1 MKAFSPNLYEC
12 SITTP
17 RRHCLVW
24 SSQSALAM
32 LLSLGAAPA
41 MAQVYIENDEVVN
54 VPGTLASPWN
64 VGDTLVVGSVGSGE
78 LNVNADGIVNAA
90 NLQIGGPAS
99 TSRVTIGAGGEFNS
113 GNMTIVGFTGEGE
126 LHIKDGGILRGSLAY
141 ISFSITAPGKVH
153 VTGTGS
159 RWENDGGI
167 SIGYDGEAL
176 LRIANGGVVSTPV
189 VSIGSFGNANGTL
202 AIGGAPGAAAEA
214 AGTLDTPLIYF
225 GFGAGQIVF
234 NHLNDDYIFSP
245 DIISLDNTM
254 IGEVHQLA
262 GTTILTGA
270 NDYFG
275 RTTVSGGTLAAGA
288 ANRFSANSDYT
299 ITAGGTLD
307 TRGFQQTLLSLD
319 NGGRVNIASSGL
331 NNVLTVSGNYSGN
344 GGSIVLNTA
353 LGGDD
358 SATDKLNI
366 QGDTTGTTTVVI
378 NNIGGVGALTGTGIK
393 IIDVAGA
400 SNGTFQLKGHYRID
414 NLAAMVVGPYA
425 YTLQQNGVG
434 IPADGGWYLR
444 SRYQAGVP
452 TYESYPQTLLALSSL
467 PSLQQRVG
475 NRMWAEPDASAAAT
489 RYGSD
494 KAGTGMWTNIEGRRD
509 NINPARST
517 SEASYNTDIYRIQGG
532 IDGLLYE
539 EAASGKLI
547 AGLSAQY
554 ANGRS
559 AVSSPAGNGRINTA
573 GYGVGAS
580 LTWYGNNGFYA
591 DGQVQANFYNSDIS
605 SPTAGISLAKGNDGR
620 AYTAS
625 IEAGQ
630 RIQIEPGWTLT
641 PQAQLSYSTV
651 KFDDFT
657 DGFGARVSLDQGS
670 SLRARLGLSL
680 ENEKIWHDGSGKANR
695 QHTYAIVNLYN
706 EFKDGMQVHVSDL
719 SFINRN
725 TRLWGGL
732 GLGASYS
739 WADGKYMVY
748 GQGSVNTSLNNFGD
762 STSLGATVGLRILF

>member
-1 MKAFSPNLYEC
+1 MKTSTPNLYKR
-12 SITTP
+12 SITIP
-17 RRHCLVW
+17 RRYCLTR
-24 SSQSALAM
+24 SAQSALAM
-32 LLSLGAAPA
+32 LLSLGTAPA
-41 MAQVYIENDEVVN
+41 MAQVFIENDEVVN
-54 VPGTLASPWN
+54 VPGTQASPWN
-64 VGDTLVVGSVGSGE
+64 VGEVLVVGSNGSGE
-78 LNVNADGIVNAA
+78 LNINAGGIVNADG
-90 NLQIGGPAS
+90 LQIGGPGS
-99 TSRVTIGAGGEFNS
+99 TSKVTIGAGGQINL
-113 GNMTIVGFTGEGE
+113 NNLTVVGFTGEGE
-126 LHIKDGGILRGSLAY
+126 LRIEAGGILRDSMGY
-141 ISFSITAPGKVH
+141 IGFNRTAPGRVH

-159 RWENDGGI
+159 RWENDAGI
-167 SIGYDGEAL
+167 TLGYSGEGL
-176 LRIANGGVVSTPV
+176 LRIANGGVVSTPFLT
-189 VSIGSFGNANGTL
+189 IGEFRNANGTL
-202 AIGGAPGAAAEA
+202 VIGGMPDAAAEV
-214 AGTLDTPLIYF
+214 AGTLDAPTVWF
-225 GFGAGQIVF
+225 GFTSGQIIF

-245 DIISLDNTM
+245 LVFGTGDVYQM
-254 IGEVHQLA
+254 A

-270 NDYFG
+270 NEYFG

-299 ITAGGTLD
+299 VTAGGTLD

-319 NGGRVNIASSGL
+319 NGGTINIASSGL
-331 NNVLTVSGNYSGN
+331 NNVLTVSGNYNGHSGN
-344 GGSIVLNTA
+344 IILNTA

-366 QGDTTGTTTVVI
+366 QGDTTGTTTVNI

-400 SNGTFQLKGHYRID
+400 SNGTFQLKGQYRID

-434 IPADGGWYLR
+434 IPADGGWYLH

-489 RYGSD
+489 RYGSG
-494 KAGTGMWTNIEGRRD
+494 KAGTGMWTSIEGRRD

-517 SEASYNTDIYRIQGG
+517 SAADYNTDIYRIQGG
-532 IDGLLYE
+532 IDGLLYADE
-539 EAASGKLI
+539 SSGQLI

-573 GYGVGAS
+573 GYGLGAS

-591 DGQVQANFYNSDIS
+591 DGQVQANFYNSDLS

-680 ENEKIWHDGSGKANR
+680 DHEKVWRDGSGKANR
-695 QHTYAIVNLYN
+695 QHTYAVVNLYN
-706 EFKDGMQVHVSDL
+706 EFKDGTQVNVSDIN
-719 SFINRN
+719 FVNRN

-732 GLGASYS
+732 GVGASYS
-739 WADGKYMVY
+739 WADGRYMIY

-762 STSLGATVGLRILF
+762 STSLGATVGLRILY

>member
-1 MKAFSPNLYEC
+1 MKAFSPNLYER
-12 SITTP
+12 SIGSS
-17 RRHCLVW
+17 RRYSHAL
-24 SSQSALAM
+24 SAQSALAL
-32 LLSLGAAPA
+32 LLSLVAAPA

-54 VPGTLASPWN
+54 VPGTHASPWN
-64 VGDTLVVGSVGSGE
+64 VGDILVVGSIGSGE
-78 LNVNADGIVNAA
+78 LNVNAGGIVNAGG
-90 NLQIGGPAS
+90 LQIGGPAS
-99 TSRVTIGAGGEFNS
+99 ISKVTIGAGGQFN
-113 GNMTIVGFTGEGE
+113 NNNLTVVGFSGEGE
-126 LHIKDGGILRGSLAY
+126 LRIAAGGILRDSIGY
-141 ISFSITAPGKVH
+141 IGFGITAPGRVH
-153 VTGTGS
+153 VTGAGS
-159 RWENDGGI
+159 RWENDAGI
-167 SIGYDGEAL
+167 TLGYAGEGL
-176 LRIANGGVVSTPV
+176 LRIANGGVVSTPFLTI
-189 VSIGSFGNANGTL
+189 SEFRNGKGTL

-214 AGTLDTPLIYF
+214 AGTLDAPTIWLGPN
-225 GFGAGQIVF
+225 GGQIVF

-245 DIISLDNTM
+245 YVFGTGD
-254 IGEVHQLA
+254 VYQLA
-262 GTTILTGA
+262 GTTILGAA

-275 RTTVSGGTLAAGA
+275 HTTISGGTLAAGA
-288 ANRFSANSDYT
+288 ANRFSANSDHT
-299 ITAGGTLD
+299 VTAGGTLD
-307 TRGFQQTLLSLD
+307 TRGFEQTLLSLD
-319 NGGRVNIASSGL
+319 NGGTVNIASSGVS
-331 NNVLTVSGNYSGN
+331 NVLTVSGNYSGN
-344 GGSIVLNTA
+344 GGKIILNA
-353 LGGDD
+353 VLGGDD
-358 SATDKLNI
+358 SATDKLKI
-366 QGDTTGTTTVVI
+366 QGDTAGTTAVVI

-400 SNGTFQLKGHYRID
+400 SNGTFQLKGQYRIND
-414 NLAAMVVGPYA
+414 LAAMVVGPYA
-425 YTLQQNGVG
+425 YTLQQNGIG

-475 NRMWAEPDASAAAT
+475 NRMWAEPDATGTTS

-494 KAGTGMWTNIEGRRD
+494 QAGTGMWAHIEGRRD
-509 NINPARST
+509 RINPARST

-532 IDGLLYE
+532 IDGLLY
-539 EAASGKLI
+539 ADAGSGQLI

-573 GYGVGAS
+573 GYGIGAS
-580 LTWYGNNGFYA
+580 LTWYGVNGFYA
-591 DGQVQANFYNSDIS
+591 DGQVQANFYNSDLS

-630 RIQIEPGWTLT
+630 RIQMTPGWTLT

-651 KFDDFT
+651 RFDDFT

-680 ENEKIWHDGSGKANR
+680 DHEKVWRDGSGKQNR
-695 QHTYAIVNLYN
+695 QHTYAIANLYN
-706 EFKDGMQVHVSDL
+706 EFKDGTQVNVSDL
-719 SFINRN
+719 NFVNRN

-739 WADGKYMVY
+739 WANGKYMIY

-762 STSLGATVGLRILF
+762 SYSLGATVGLRILF